1 MRDNFL
7 KIMALTVFLIF
18 MALYYSSNAGLIDYQ
33 ARNKTVLTEEQ
44 IKIFEEDVKNNV
56 EIDIKKYLENTE
68 DQYDNNISKTT
79 LKLSN
84 TIGKTVQSALDF
96 LFDRLENVMKS

>member
-56 EIDIKKYLENTE
+56 EIDIKKYLENKE